1 MKKITVHEWDGML
14 LSLFQM
20 DAGDKIEQH
29 SHPFQH
35 TTGVARGSTRV
46 TLFGDVQVSTIMH
59 PGDRDFPFPAN
70 LEHEIEAMEDDTIIV
85 NLSHSQ
91 TPAGEPAR
99 NGGLELEDGTIVFA
113 SSLEG
118 EKINT

>member
-20 DAGDKIEQH
+20 DAGDKIERH

-35 TTGVARGSTRV
+35 TTGVARGSTKV
-46 TLFGDVQVSTIMH
+46 TLFDDTSDGISESWAMY
-59 PGDRDFPFPAN
+59 PGEPDFPFPAN
-70 LEHEIEAMEDDTIIV
+70 VEHEIEALQDGTIIV

-99 NGGLELEDGTIVFA
+99 DGGLELEDGTIV
-113 SSLEG
+113 
-118 EKINT
+118 

>member
-20 DAGDKIEQH
+20 DAGDKIDRH
-29 SHPFQH
+29 SHPFVH

-46 TLFGDVQVSTIMH
+46 TLFPAESVDRADRIMLMM
-59 PGDRDFPFPAN
+59 PGMKDFPFPAN
-70 LEHEIEAMEDDTIIV
+70 VEHEIEALEDGTIIV

-91 TPAGEPAR
+91 TPPGEPAQD
-99 NGGLELEDGTIVFA
+99 GGLMLEDGTIV
-113 SSLEG
+113 
-118 EKINT
+118 

>member
-20 DAGDKIEQH
+20 DAGDKIERH

-35 TTGVARGSTRV
+35 TTGVARGRTKV
-46 TLFGDVQVSTIMH
+46 TIFHLEDDEYYWMQ
-59 PGDRDFPFPAN
+59 PGTPEFAFPVN
-70 LEHEIEAMEDDTIIV
+70 VEHEIEALLDDTIIV

-91 TPAGEPAR
+91 TPAGVPAQD
-99 NGGLELEDGTIVFA
+99 GGVLFEDGTIV
-113 SSLEG
+113 
-118 EKINT
+118 